1 MEDFQVV
8 VHVFAGAA
16 CIGGVLDALM
26 VDVMT
31 ISGQKKI
38 HITRLIQ
45 ISSHEQHGA
54 IGTSP
59 GNRHTGVGA
68 VYYIRSITVRNS
80 SNMKVPLWKNA

>member
-1 MEDFQVV
+1 MEDFQVA

-16 CIGGVLDALM
+16 CIGGVPDVHM
-26 VDVMT
+26 VVAMT
-31 ISGQKKI
+31 ISGRKKI

-45 ISSHEQHGA
+45 MDRHEQHGA

-59 GNRHTGVGA
+59 RNRHTGVGA

-80 SNMKVPLWKNA
+80 SNTRVLS